1 MDIKMFRKL
10 FNMSKVKEVC
20 LLIVGYVPVC
30 GLKTRY
36 RAPGMDSILWNGQKF
51 NQKALITVTA
61 EVPWLHL

>member
-1 MDIKMFRKL
+1 
-10 FNMSKVKEVC
+10 MSKVKEVC

-30 GLKTRY
+30 GFKTRY